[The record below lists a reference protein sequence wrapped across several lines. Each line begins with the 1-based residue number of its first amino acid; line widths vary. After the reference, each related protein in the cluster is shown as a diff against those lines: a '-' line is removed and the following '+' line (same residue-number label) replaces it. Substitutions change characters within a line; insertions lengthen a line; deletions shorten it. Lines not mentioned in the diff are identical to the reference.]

1 MATTIIAFIVVL
13 GVLIFVHELG
23 HFLTAKR
30 AGLTVEEFGFGFP
43 PRIFSI
49 MRGGTRYSINLI
61 PFGGFVKILGEGGE
75 EQKNPKSFAAK
86 GVGVRS
92 IIVAA
97 GIIMNFLLAY
107 VLLVIVNTAG
117 ISTAI
122 EPDMQL
128 PANAHLEAPVVTITQ
143 VDEGSPAHEAGL
155 RPGDQIASINGT
167 VITDEQSVISKVSE
181 SDGKTLS
188 LMLKRGQSDL
198 TMDVTPRLDP
208 PDGEGPLGIG
218 LLQTATVRFPWYQ
231 SIWEAAKQLVFL
243 TGQIFVVFAEMIKSL
258 VTTGSVGADV
268 AGPIGI
274 AVMTGH
280 VLDLGIIPLLQFTAL
295 LSINLGIVNALPF
308 PALDGGRLFFFLLE
322 KIRRRKVSKRIENM
336 VHSIGFGLLIVLI
349 LVITFRDFVR
359 FNIVDVLKRLF

>member
-1 MATTIIAFIVVL
+1 MATTIIAFIIVL

-30 AGLTVEEFGFGFP
+30 AGLDVEEFGFGFP
-43 PRIFSI
+43 PRLFSI
-49 MRGGTRYSINLI
+49 TRGGTRYSLNWI

-75 EQKNPKSFAAK
+75 QQNNPKSFAAK
-86 GVGVRS
+86 GVGVRA

-117 ISTAI
+117 ITSAI
-122 EPDMQL
+122 DPEMEL
-128 PANAHLEAPVVTITQ
+128 PANARVEAPVVTITQ
-143 VDEGSPAHEAGL
+143 VDADSPAFLADL
-155 RPGDQIASINGT
+155 RPGDQIASINGEN
-167 VITDEQSVISKVSE
+167 VTDEHSVIEKVNQSE
-181 SDGKTLS
+181 GDALS
-188 LMLKRGQSDL
+188 LTVLRGRNELHVDI
-198 TMDVTPRLDP
+198 TPRVAP

-231 SIWEAAKQLVFL
+231 SLWEAAKQLVFL

-258 VTTGSVGADV
+258 VTTGKVGADV

-280 VLDLGIIPLLQFTAL
+280 VLDLGIVALLQFTAL

-308 PALDGGRLFFFLLE
+308 PALDGGRLFFLLLE
-322 KIRRRKVSKRIENM
+322 KIRRRKVSKKIENA
-336 VHSIGFGLLIVLI
+336 VHSVGFGLLLVLI